1 MNDFGTNWNELNYP
15 QANIV
20 LYIEDKHIS
29 SSPLPV
35 LVVSFPCPIYT
46 PPIRK
51 QKRMAGVGRLVSVH
65 FILRGRIEDESTG
78 MQWQ

>member
-46 PPIRK
+46 PPQETKANGRSGE
-51 QKRMAGVGRLVSVH
+51 AGLSALHRAGK
-65 FILRGRIEDESTG
+65 D
-78 MQWQ
+78 